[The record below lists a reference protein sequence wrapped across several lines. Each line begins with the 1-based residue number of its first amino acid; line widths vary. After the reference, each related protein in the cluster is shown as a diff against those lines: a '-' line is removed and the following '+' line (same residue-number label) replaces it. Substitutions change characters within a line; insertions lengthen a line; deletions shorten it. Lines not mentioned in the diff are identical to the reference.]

1 MIGVCYTDERS
12 GRVTKIPKELINE
25 SSDFS
30 DKWIQLINPDEREID
45 FIASKTGI
53 QTDFLKAALDEEERS
68 RIEKEDDS
76 LLIVVDVPTVI
87 MDEKKTYCTYSTIPL
102 GIIMKDNYFVTVCLE
117 DTPILQEFGQSAGK
131 VKSINIH
138 MHSRTT
144 FQLLFSIAT
153 KYLFYLRRIDKSSQ
167 RIQADTHKS
176 MKNKELIELLDIEN
190 SLVYFSTSLRAN
202 AAVIEKLT
210 RTNLI
215 KKHEEDQDLIE
226 DVAIENSQAIEMCN
240 IYRDILSGTMDAY
253 GSLISN
259 NLNNV
264 MKVLTSIT
272 LVLSVPTLIASLFGM
287 NLDGIPGNTSYVGRF
302 PWAFGLVCGLSL
314 ALTGLIALILKKK
327 KMM

>member
-1 MIGVCYTDERS
+1 MIGVCYTDANS

-30 DKWIQLINPDEREID
+30 NKWVQLINPDEREIE

-53 QTDFLKAALDEEERS
+53 FSDYLKAALDEEERS
-68 RIEKEDDS
+68 RIEKEDDC
-76 LLIVVDVPTVI
+76 LLIVVDMPTVV
-87 MDEKKTYCTYSTIPL
+87 MDEKKSYCTYSTIPL
-102 GIIMKDNYFVTVCLE
+102 GIIMRENFFVTVCLE
-117 DTPILQEFGQSAGK
+117 DSPILQEFGQGVSKQKG
-131 VKSINIH
+131 INIS

-144 FQLLFSIAT
+144 FQLLFQIAT

-167 RIQADTHKS
+167 RIQADTHSS

-287 NLDGIPGNTSYVGRF
+287 NLDGIPGNTSYAGKF
-302 PWAFGLVCGLSL
+302 PWAFGIVTGISL
-314 ALTGLIALILKKK
+314 ALTGIIAWILKKK

>member
-1 MIGVCYTDERS
+1 MIGVCYTDANS
-12 GRVTKIPKELINE
+12 GRVTKVPKELINE

-30 DKWIQLINPDEREID
+30 NKWVQLINPDEREIE

-53 QTDFLKAALDEEERS
+53 FSDYLKAALDEEERS
-68 RIEKEDDS
+68 RIEKEDDC
-76 LLIVVDVPTVI
+76 LLIVVDMPTVV
-87 MDEKKTYCTYSTIPL
+87 MDEKKSYCTYSTIPL
-102 GIIMKDNYFVTVCLE
+102 GIIMRENYFVTVCLE
-117 DTPILQEFGQSAGK
+117 DSPILQEFGQGVSKMKG
-131 VKSINIH
+131 IDIR

-144 FQLLFSIAT
+144 FQLLFQIAT

-167 RIQADTHKS
+167 RIQADTHSS

-202 AAVIEKLT
+202 AAIIDKLT

-287 NLDGIPGNTSYVGRF
+287 NLDGIPGNTSYAGKF
-302 PWAFGLVCGLSL
+302 PWAFGIVCGVSL
-314 ALTGLIALILKKK
+314 AITGIIALILKKK

>member
-1 MIGVCYTDERS
+1 MIGVCYTDINS
-12 GRVTKIPKELINE
+12 GRVTKVPKELINE

-30 DKWIQLINPDEREID
+30 NKWVQLINPDEREIE

-53 QTDFLKAALDEEERS
+53 FSDYLKAALDEEERS
-68 RIEKEDDS
+68 RIEKEDDT
-76 LLIVVDVPTVI
+76 LLIVVDIPTVV
-87 MDEKKTYCTYSTIPL
+87 MDEKKSYCTYSTIPL
-102 GIIMKDNYFVTVCLE
+102 GIIMRDNYFVTVCLE
-117 DTPILQEFGQSAGK
+117 DSPILQEFGQGVSKLKG
-131 VKSINIH
+131 IDIR

-144 FQLLFSIAT
+144 FQLLFQIAT

-167 RIQADTHKS
+167 RIQADTHSS

-202 AAVIEKLT
+202 AAVIDKLT

-287 NLDGIPGNTSYVGRF
+287 NLDGIPGNTSYVGKF
-302 PWAFGLVCGLSL
+302 PWAFGIVTGISL
-314 ALTGLIALILKKK
+314 ALTGIIALILKKK

>member
-12 GRVTKIPKELINE
+12 GKVTKIPKELINE

-30 DKWIQLINPDEREID
+30 NKWIQLINPDEREID

-68 RIEKEDDS
+68 RIEKEDDT
-76 LLIVVDVPTVI
+76 LLIVVDIPTVI
-87 MDEKKTYCTYSTIPL
+87 MDEKKSYCTYSTIPMA
-102 GIIMKDNYFVTVCLE
+102 IIMREDYFVTVCLE
-117 DTPILQEFGQSAGK
+117 DTPILQEFGQNASKARY
-131 VKSINIH
+131 INIS

-287 NLDGIPGNTSYVGRF
+287 NLDGIPGNSSYSGHF

-314 ALTGLIALILKKK
+314 ALTGIIALILKKK

>member
-1 MIGVCYTDERS
+1 MISVCYTDVKT
-12 GRVTKIPKELINE
+12 GKVTKIPKELINE

-53 QTDFLKAALDEEERS
+53 QTDYLKAALDEEERS
-68 RIEKEDDS
+68 RIEKEDDD
-76 LLIVVDVPTVI
+76 LLIVVDVPTVV
-87 MDEKKTYCTYSTIPL
+87 MDEKKSYCTYSTIPL
-102 GIIMKDNYFVTVCLE
+102 GIIMRDNFFVTVCLE
-117 DTPILQEFGQSAGK
+117 DSPILQEFGQNASKARY
-131 VKSINIH
+131 INVA

-167 RIQADTHKS
+167 RIQSDTHKS

-253 GSLISN
+253 ASVISN
-259 NLNNV
+259 NLNIV

-272 LVLSVPTLIASLFGM
+272 LIISIPTLIASLFGM
-287 NLDGIPGNTSYVGRF
+287 NLDGIPGSKNA
-302 PWAFGLVCGLSL
+302 PWAFGVVVGFS
-314 ALTGLIALILKKK
+314 AILTTVIAWILKKK

>member
-1 MIGVCYTDERS
+1 MICVCYTDAKN
-12 GRVTKIPKELINE
+12 GRVTKVPKDLINE

-30 DKWIQLINPDEREID
+30 DKWVQLINPDEREIE

-53 QTDFLKAALDEEERS
+53 ETDFLKAALDEEERS
-68 RIEKEDDS
+68 RIEKEDDT
-76 LLIVVDVPTVI
+76 LLIVVDIPTVV
-87 MDEKKTYCTYSTIPL
+87 MDEQKSYCTYSTIPL
-102 GIIMKDNYFVTVCLE
+102 GIILREGFFVTVCLE
-117 DTPILQEFGQSAGK
+117 DSPILQEFGQGVNKTK
-131 VKSINIH
+131 VILTQ
-138 MHSRTT
+138 HSRTT
-144 FQLLFSIAT
+144 FQLLFQIAT

-167 RIQADTHKS
+167 RIQADTHSS

-202 AAVIEKLT
+202 SAVIDKLT

-226 DVAIENSQAIEMCN
+226 DVAIENNQAIEMCN
-240 IYRDILSGTMDAY
+240 IYQNILSGTMDAY

-272 LVLSVPTLIASLFGM
+272 LALSVPTLIASLFGM
-287 NLDGIPGNTSYVGRF
+287 NLDGIPGNTSYAGKF
-302 PWAFGLVCGLSL
+302 PWAFGLVCGISL
-314 ALTGLIALILKKK
+314 AVTGIIALILKKK

>member
-1 MIGVCYTDERS
+1 MICVCYTDANT
-12 GRVTKIPKELINE
+12 GRVTKVPKELINE

-30 DKWIQLINPDEREID
+30 NKWIQLINPDEREID

-53 QTDFLKAALDEEERS
+53 FSDFLKAALDEEERS
-68 RIEKEDDS
+68 RIEKEDDC
-76 LLIVVDVPTVI
+76 LLIVVDVPTVV
-87 MDEKKTYCTYSTIPL
+87 MDEKKSYCTYSTIPM
-102 GIIMKDNYFVTVCLE
+102 GIIMRDDYFVTVCLE
-117 DTPILQEFGQSAGK
+117 DSPILQEFGQSVSK
-131 VKSINIH
+131 VKGINLQ

-144 FQLLFSIAT
+144 FQLLFQIAT

-167 RIQADTHKS
+167 RIQTQLHKS

-202 AAVIEKLT
+202 SAIIDKLT
-210 RTNLI
+210 RTSLI

-253 GSLISN
+253 ASVISN
-259 NLNNV
+259 NLNIV

-272 LVLSVPTLIASLFGM
+272 LIISVPTLIASLFGM
-287 NLDGIPGNTSYVGRF
+287 NLDGIPGAKNA
-302 PWAFGLVCGLSL
+302 PWAFGIVSGVSFLTAGIL
-314 ALTGLIALILKKK
+314 AWILKKK
-327 KMM
+327 KLM